1 MWVDFFSPREKSGD
15 SLPVIES
22 ELLAIFLTESTSTMT
37 SDIKELSLKKQLL
50 LKLTENM
57 NLNEYYS
64 PAENADL
71 KV

>member
-15 SLPVIES
+15 SLHVIES

-37 SDIKELSLKKQLL
+37 LDIKELSLKKQLL

-57 NLNEYYS
+57 NFNEYYS

>member
-1 MWVDFFSPREKSGD
+1 MWVVFFSPREKSGD
-15 SLPVIES
+15 SLHVIES

-37 SDIKELSLKKQLL
+37 LDIKELSLKKHLL

-57 NLNEYYS
+57 NFNEYYS